1 MVPGATKML
10 TFVLPTGRVLQ
21 DAIALIG
28 AAGLPANGLS
38 SIGRRLVVVE
48 GEFRYILAKPTDV
61 PVYIVAGTADL
72 GLAGSDVLMEMS
84 APVVELADT
93 RTGICRMVLAA
104 PKDRPLQGDFSDG
117 AAKPAAGIPW
127 IRVATKYPSIAD
139 RYFSSRG
146 IQAEI
151 IRLNGSVELA
161 PSLGMSDCIVD
172 IVQTGNTLAANGL
185 VELATI
191 CPVSLRLVASRK
203 SIVRRQREIRG
214 ILSAMT
220 NRRRRNDDA

>member
-93 RTGICRMVLAA
+93 RTGIWRMVLAA

-117 AAKPAAGIPW
+117 AAKTAAGIPW
-127 IRVATKYPSIAD
+127 IRVATK
-139 RYFSSRG
+139 
-146 IQAEI
+146 
-151 IRLNGSVELA
+151 
-161 PSLGMSDCIVD
+161 
-172 IVQTGNTLAANGL
+172 
-185 VELATI
+185 
-191 CPVSLRLVASRK
+191 
-203 SIVRRQREIRG
+203 
-214 ILSAMT
+214 
-220 NRRRRNDDA
+220 